1 MMLALRMAVRELRGG
16 LTGLRLLAICL
27 FLGVAAL
34 AGVGSLGAAID
45 AALAGQGQAIL
56 GGDIAFDLNQRP
68 ANAIERAAMRGEGQV
83 SQIVRMR
90 AMVARPDG
98 EDAILSELKAVDNA
112 YPLYGRLTLA
122 KGAIVDR
129 PRHDEVAL
137 GEALADRLHVRPGGQ
152 VRIGE
157 RLFRVAGV
165 IADEP
170 DRLGSGFAFGPTAI
184 VTLDSLEAT
193 RLIQPGSIYN
203 VQYRIRIPAGADPQA
218 AIARINDASP
228 DARWEVRDR
237 SNGAPGARRF
247 LERMGQFLVLVG
259 LTALVVAGI
268 GVGNGVT
275 GYLEGKRSSIATL
288 KALGASSRTIFLTY
302 LFQILLVAAGGIVA
316 GIAVGAL
323 LPPVITAA
331 AGDALPI
338 PPQLALYP
346 VPLLTSAAYGLLT
359 ALLFAVIPLAQ
370 ARRVRATTL
379 FRGELEPVRGAGW
392 AVITVAFLIAF
403 AIAGLAILTAKE
415 PRLALWFIAAAVGLL
430 ALLTL
435 VGGGVQRLA
444 ALLPRPR
451 HPLARLT
458 LANLHRP
465 GAQTSRLVIALG
477 LGLSLFAT
485 LAVVETNLSGQM
497 ATSIPK
503 KAPSFFAIDIPYDGV
518 DRFRQ
523 IVDGHAPGADIVTVP
538 SLRGPVVAVR
548 DQRVSDMKNI
558 PDDAWILRG
567 DRGLTYADTLPAGNR
582 IVDGAW
588 WSKDYAGPP
597 LVSVDLR
604 AAKALSLKVGDM
616 LTVSVLGVEIPAR
629 IASLREIDWD
639 SMGLN
644 FGMIFSPSALAG
656 APHSYLATITLPD
669 ARSAGPQAAQERAIN
684 RDIARAFPSASLIR
698 VKEVISTL
706 GDLLGQLSTA
716 VRAAA
721 LVAVAAGI
729 AVLVGAIAAA
739 RRARTYDSVLLKLLG
754 ATRRQV
760 LAMQAM
766 EYAVLALIVAFIAFA
781 VSVAGG
787 WYVAVHVLGLE
798 WAPDWPVVLLTL
810 GIGAFLTI
818 ALGLIGSLP
827 VLAARPAS
835 ALRQL

>member
-68 ANAIERAAMRGEGQV
+68 ANAAERAAMRGEGQV
-83 SQIVRMR
+83 SQIIRMR
-90 AMVARPDG
+90 AMIARPDG
-98 EDAILSELKAVDNA
+98 QEAILSELKAVDNA
-112 YPLYGRLTLA
+112 YPLYGRLTLET
-122 KGAIVDR
+122 GAIADR

-137 GEALADRLHVRPGGQ
+137 GEALADRLRVRPGGQ

-170 DRLGSGFAFGPTAI
+170 DRLGSGFAFGPTAL

-203 VQYRIRIPAGADPQA
+203 VQYRLRLPAGSDPQA
-218 AIARINDASP
+218 AIARINAASP

-302 LFQILLVAAGGIVA
+302 LFQIVLVAAGGIAA
-316 GIAVGAL
+316 GIIVGAL
-323 LPPVITAA
+323 LPPVITAI

-338 PPQLALYP
+338 PPRLALYP
-346 VPLLTSAAYGLLT
+346 APLLTSAAYGLLT

-403 AIAGLAILTAKE
+403 AIAGLAVLTAKE

-435 VGGGVQRLA
+435 VGGAVQRLA

-518 DRFRQ
+518 DRFRA
-523 IVDGHAPGADIVTVP
+523 IVDGHAPGAAIVTVP

-588 WSKDYAGPP
+588 WPKDYAGPP

-669 ARSAGPQAAQERAIN
+669 AKKAAAIATQERAIN

-721 LVAVAAGI
+721 SVAVAAGI

-766 EYAVLALIVAFIAFA
+766 EYAALAFIVAFIAFA
-781 VSVAGG
+781 VSAVGG

-798 WAPDWPVVLLTL
+798 WAPDWMVVLLTL